1 MRRAVLFISM
11 LTLLISCKQV
21 NERQDNKSSVA
32 EESIDFY
39 YDKIDI
45 VFLKNR
51 QVVGKEVKD
60 ISGKILFFKNEIKI
74 YRGNEF
80 ERYFITEVVK
90 HSDGYEIR
98 TKNNKN
104 DNCIIGVMEKNGNKL
119 VTTHFTDIGMMGM
132 FHISKNFSL
141 EMGIYN

>member
-1 MRRAVLFISM
+1 MRNAVLFISM

-21 NERQDNKSSVA
+21 NERQDNKNVVV

-39 YDKIDI
+39 YDKIDL
-45 VFLKNR
+45 VFLKNG

-80 ERYFITEVVK
+80 ERYFISEVIK
-90 HSDGYEIR
+90 HPDGYEIR

-119 VTTHFTDIGMMGM
+119 VTTHFIDLEMMGM
-132 FHISKNFSL
+132 FHITKNFSL